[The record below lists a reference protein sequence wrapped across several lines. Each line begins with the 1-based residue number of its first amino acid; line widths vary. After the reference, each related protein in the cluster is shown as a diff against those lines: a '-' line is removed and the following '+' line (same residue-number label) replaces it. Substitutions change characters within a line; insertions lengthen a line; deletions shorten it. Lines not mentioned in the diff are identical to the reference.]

1 MTSIRRIA
9 MTCAI
14 ATTFGLAGIPFATA
28 QTIVAV
34 HAPTPS
40 RPAVDTRWDASFA
53 AFAAEDKLHQPQSGG
68 VLFVGSS
75 SIRMWSDLETDFKNL
90 PIVKRG
96 FGGSR
101 MLDCATHL
109 EKLVTPYKP
118 KVVLVY
124 AGDNDLAE
132 GLTPQDVLKS
142 FSTFVDGVRDT
153 LPNTRIVYI
162 SIKPSPSRMSLLPQI
177 RETNA
182 LIQNYTRAAS
192 NAGYIDI
199 FTPMLTASGEPREE
213 LFREDALHLNAT
225 GYALWRT
232 VISAHLDA
240 PSSVPQATA
249 LGQR

>member
-9 MTCAI
+9 LTC
-14 ATTFGLAGIPFATA
+14 TLSGVFGLAGIPLANA
-28 QTIVAV
+28 QSVVAV
-34 HAPTPS
+34 NAPAVS
-40 RPAVDTRWDASFA
+40 RPAIDTRWDASFA
-53 AFAAEDKLHQPQSGG
+53 AFAEEDRLHAPKPGG

-75 SIRMWSDLETDFKNL
+75 SIRMWSDLETDFKSL
-90 PIVKRG
+90 PVVVKRG

-109 EKLVTPYKP
+109 QKLVTPYKP

-142 FSTFVDGVRDT
+142 FSNFVEGVRDS
-153 LPNTRIVYI
+153 LPDTRIVYI
-162 SIKPSPSRMSLLPQI
+162 SIKPSPSRTQLLPQI

-182 LIQNYTRAAS
+182 MIQSYTQSVANAA
-192 NAGYIDI
+192 YIDI
-199 FTPMLTASGEPREE
+199 FTPMMNASGKPRGE
-213 LFREDALHLNAT
+213 LFREDDLHLNAS

-232 VISAHLDA
+232 IISAHLD
-240 PSSVPQATA
+240 SSTMGTTQQAA
-249 LGQR
+249 R